1 MLAAVL
7 VLLAWGAEPQCP
19 VRKEDCLRKF
29 IPEMPT
35 DYIYDGWRK
44 DIMCNQTTWRLY
56 DYCHYQCPVR
66 LVVTEPPEVAEMW
79 LCLTDNRIE
88 PWSPDGHI
96 DAYHPL
102 NNKEMDIVV
111 VGNNS
116 IKSNSYRGCKAS
128 DYSLGDGKVY
138 DGKIALVY
146 RGGCKYAVKQQF
158 LQQKGAAVG
167 ILHDSS
173 RSERRYSI
181 GGVTTTKA
189 ANFPFLH
196 ADRHETDYIAAAV
209 NSGARVRGHI
219 KFECSELPPNY
230 LDDPEDY
237 TYPWDGCFDN
247 EMDRADTCKVV
258 DNAQQDRICEKCPL
272 AMWIPGEAE
281 HVCVMG
287 NDLRPRKRETLL
299 QLVRTLPFETQK
311 DEAVYTTELP
321 RGGCAASDFAS
332 LKGKMVFVSYQS
344 ACPFV
349 HQARYAEASGVTAF
363 VYMTRT
369 TYGSRE
375 YNKVKAYSMRVGI
388 PVHTVGRKV
397 TAQFMAWI
405 ARGGGRHIPGVGYS
419 LDALTFTDGNWSDTV
434 PMTAPPL
441 QVAAVAE
448 EEDTSDD
455 LDLTDTVTVV
465 CLVVVVMT
473 AVVMLGIVVK
483 QRRDAVEVP
492 EEMAVSGFAIPLK
505 VASMAVSVSLLLIT
519 SLVTFS
525 LVYVAGQDSTDTA
538 TANGR
543 KVADKLVMSEME
555 NTIELSNITRTIV
568 MDKIFDGLTVG
579 FNAVED
585 RVMITHNGF
594 VGVDYDGSWSQFEAQ
609 FFEMFTNSFMT
620 HFKFFVRVFT
630 TRGFYMGCTR
640 EQCIKNDNRP
650 DVERADGVVGTIDQ
664 TQDGWLYGLLGY
676 KDLRGSEVQPNP
688 EHTYVHPIFT
698 INAST
703 EYIGNLGGDP
713 LAVTRGT
720 QFGVKK
726 MIWKT
731 GRVQLHSVAWHT
743 TPPIVAYMA
752 LTGSNMEGS
761 TMPYHGTI
769 AVQESL
775 EDFIALAIDTARLG
789 GSSLANM
796 TVLVVDRHDRALLG
810 GFNTGMIRD
819 REFVAKMFTPLIRHV
834 YALYTIDESP
844 VMHVSGLAR
853 YLDAGA
859 AATPAEDR
867 WVQHYGEFDQD
878 DYWIESPHTTLAM
891 FSVENGAAVDTSM
904 HHWETEVRDGGCG
917 NCVVHDTQRGK
928 DVLEFDGS
936 TVQYVYR
943 NLTRQAPVV
952 ERSRASAAGEPW
964 KSKYDGFDAELVHA
978 DGRRCVA
985 SRLNSSSTAS
995 VLKCML
1001 LPDFTRYTEFMVSM
1015 RIRPDVLYD
1024 EASPS
1029 ATTPRLFTDSL
1040 VGETNFRLFGNG
1052 QIYLFVLQYGCST
1065 APYVDAFGRRGFP
1078 VGAWTTVTAV
1088 MGGGR
1093 CSLYV
1098 NGTLHAR
1105 GTDSRG
1111 REELG
1116 SRTRKHSNPFYV
1128 GQFFKGRI
1136 DSLTFVRRYFPDTPH
1151 FLHASDEVRRNPVS
1165 KSFLVQTRT
1174 FDTNSD
1180 TREMEPFTVATM
1192 IPREDILRK
1201 IDATNMRTL
1210 QDLDVLEKNTN
1221 KALRQKANRTI
1232 LVMVALVMA
1241 SVVVF
1246 MLFNNV
1252 LTRPFEDTAVL
1263 MAKAAVLKISTVPD
1277 ETSVISELRTMN
1289 RAIGHML
1296 VNLKLYKS
1304 FMPQSVQLAEFSSD
1318 TEASVDA
1325 MSMTASITSR
1335 VSCSDSTCLGE
1346 SSLRK
1351 VRGVNMFTCAIASKR
1366 FSYTVVNIKDF
1377 HAQCSNKTDT
1387 EVLELHSNLL
1397 EVFVAVFSK
1406 QKGVTEPFTGD
1417 RFACSFNAATY
1428 AASHQLHACNSAQLC
1443 RVAARKICVEIT
1455 ASVVTGEG
1463 RVGNMGTSVTR
1474 RFSFLSPTISWA
1486 YALER
1491 YCRER
1496 EFGVLTDQFVYAE
1509 VETSFVL
1516 RIVDG
1521 VTFRKL
1527 PKPLCLFELLKLR
1540 DAMCRDEWMYQLEE
1554 ADKLDP
1560 AKKWNNVA
1568 QLLFKGQFEVCSD
1581 LRRLEVATYFFSVFC
1596 TLDQGGRMSPLR

>member
-1 MLAAVL
+1 
-7 VLLAWGAEPQCP
+7 
-19 VRKEDCLRKF
+19 
-29 IPEMPT
+29 
-35 DYIYDGWRK
+35 
-44 DIMCNQTTWRLY
+44 MCNQTTWRLY
-56 DYCHYQCPVR
+56 DYCYYQCPVR
-66 LVVTEPPEVAEMW
+66 LVVTEPPEVAGMW
-79 LCLTDNRIE
+79 VCLTDNKFE
-88 PWSPDGHI
+88 PWTPDGHI

-116 IKSNSYRGCKAS
+116 IQSKSYYGCKAS

-138 DGKIALVY
+138 DGKIVIVS
-146 RGGCKYAVKQQF
+146 RGKCKYVVKQD
-158 LQQKGAAVG
+158 LVQQTGAAVG
-167 ILHDSS
+167 ILYDYSLT
-173 RSERRYSI
+173 ERRHPM
-181 GGVTTTKA
+181 GGVSAITAT
-189 ANFPFLH
+189 NFPFLH

-219 KFECSELPPNY
+219 KFECSELPPTA
-230 LDDPEDY
+230 LDNLED
-237 TYPWDGCFDN
+237 YPWDGCFN
-247 EMDRADTCKVV
+247 NKVDRADTCKVV

-321 RGGCAASDFAS
+321 RRGCAASDFAS
-332 LKGKMVFVSYQS
+332 LKGKMVFVSYEPY
-344 ACPFV
+344 CPLV
-349 HQARYAEASGVTAF
+349 HQVRNAEESGVTAF
-363 VYMTRT
+363 VSMTKT
-369 TYGSRE
+369 NYGTRE
-375 YNKVKAYSMRVGI
+375 YYKVKAFSMRVGI

-543 KVADKLVMSEME
+543 KALDSSLAAEKQ

-579 FNAVED
+579 FNALED

-594 VGVDYDGSWSQFEAQ
+594 VSVDYDGSWAQFEAR

-620 HFKFFVRVFT
+620 HFRFFVRVFT
-630 TRGFYMGCTR
+630 TRGFYMGCTSST
-640 EQCIKNDNRP
+640 CKKSDNRP
-650 DVERADGVVGTIDQ
+650 DVERDDGVVGTIQ
-664 TQDGWLYGLLGY
+664 ETQDGGKYGVLSYGKIPASHL
-676 KDLRGSEVQPNP
+676 QPSP
-688 EHTYVHPIFT
+688 VYIQVHPIHT

-731 GRVQLHSVAWHT
+731 GRVQFYSVLWNYK
-743 TPPIVAYMA
+743 PPIVAYMA

-810 GFNTGMIRD
+810 GFNTGTTED
-819 REFVAKMFTPLIRHV
+819 RELTAMMFAPTLNSV

-867 WVQHYGEFDQD
+867 WVQHYGEFDQAD
-878 DYWIESPHTTLAM
+878 HWIESPHTTLAK
-891 FSVENGAAVDTSM
+891 FSVESGAAVDTSM

-985 SRLNSSSTAS
+985 SRVVNSSSTAS

-1001 LPDFTRYTEFMVSM
+1001 RPDFTRYTEFMVSM

-1098 NGTLHAR
+1098 NGTLHAY

-1116 SRTRKHSNPFYV
+1116 SRTRVHANPYYV

-1201 IDATNMRTL
+1201 IDATNTRTL

-1289 RAIGHML
+1289 HAIGHML

-1304 FMPQSVQLAEFSSD
+1304 FMPQSVQLGDISTDVDVSD
-1318 TEASVDA
+1318 TLSMSRLSASRR
-1325 MSMTASITSR
+1325 SER
-1335 VSCSDSTCLGE
+1335 
-1346 SSLRK
+1346 SSLSHK
-1351 VRGVNMFTCAIASKR
+1351 KEDSSKR
-1366 FSYTVVNIKDF
+1366 LDRTLNPFLCAVVRRHFSYTVVNIKDF
-1377 HAQCSNKTDT
+1377 HGHCEDKPDT

-1406 QKGVTEPFTGD
+1406 QKGVTEPFMGD
-1417 RFACSFNAATY
+1417 RFACSFNAAT
-1428 AASHQLHACNSAQLC
+1428 HVGNHRVHACTSAFLC
-1443 RVAARKICVEIT
+1443 RETAKKLGVDTT

-1463 RVGNMGTSVTR
+1463 RVGNMGTSVMR

-1527 PKPLCLFELLKLR
+1527 PKPLCLYHVLHAHDETKT
-1540 DAMCRDEWMYQLEE
+1540 DEWMYQLEE
-1554 ADKLDP
+1554 A
-1560 AKKWNNVA
+1560 AKKDPMKQWNDVA
-1568 QLLFKGQFEVCSD
+1568 TLIFRGLFEVCF
-1581 LRRLEVATYFFSVFC
+1581 YFYSE
-1596 TLDQGGRMSPLR
+1596 TTNPGGIKTPEG

>member
-1 MLAAVL
+1 MLCHQVSIVMLAAVL

-19 VRKEDCLRKF
+19 VRRADCLRKF
-29 IPEMPT
+29 IPEMPSA
-35 DYIYDGWRK
+35 YIYDGWRK
-44 DIMCNQTTWRLY
+44 DIMCNRTTWRLY
-56 DYCHYQCPVR
+56 DYCYYQCPVR
-66 LVVTEPPEVAEMW
+66 LVVTEPPEVAGMW
-79 LCLTDNRIE
+79 LCLTDNKFE
-88 PWSPDGHI
+88 PWAPDGHI

-111 VGNNS
+111 VGNES
-116 IKSNSYRGCKAS
+116 IASKSTRGCKAS

-138 DGKIALVY
+138 DGKIVLVY
-146 RGGCKYAVKQQF
+146 RGTCTYVTKQDFVEQT
-158 LQQKGAAVG
+158 GAAVG
-167 ILHDSS
+167 IVYDWFMFEQRISMS
-173 RSERRYSI
+173 
-181 GGVTTTKA
+181 GVLLREGNIMPTL
-189 ANFPFLH
+189 F
-196 ADRHETDYIAAAV
+196 ADRHEADYIVAAV

-219 KFECSELPPNY
+219 KFECSELPPTA
-230 LDDPEDY
+230 LDNLED
-237 TYPWDGCFDN
+237 YPWDGCFN
-247 EMDRADTCKVV
+247 NKVDRADTCKVV

-332 LKGKMVFVSYQS
+332 LKGKMVFASYQS
-344 ACPFV
+344 SCPLV
-349 HQARYAEASGVTAF
+349 RQARYANESGVTAF

-375 YNKVKAYSMRVGI
+375 YYKVKAYSMRVGI

-434 PMTAPPL
+434 PVTSLPP
-441 QVAAVAE
+441 QVVVAAE
-448 EEDTSDD
+448 EEDTSAE
-455 LDLTDTVTVV
+455 LDLTDATSLALI
-465 CLVVVVMT
+465 LVPT
-473 AVVMLGIVVK
+473 LVMLGVVMK

-505 VASMAVSVSLLLIT
+505 VASMAVSVSVVVIT
-519 SLVTFS
+519 SGVSFS

-543 KVADKLVMSEME
+543 KALDSSLAAEKQ

-585 RVMITHNGF
+585 RMMITHNGF
-594 VGVDYDGSWSQFEAQ
+594 VGVHYDGSWAQFEPRFQ
-609 FFEMFTNSFMT
+609 EMYMNSFMT
-620 HFKFFVRVFT
+620 YFHLFVRVFT
-630 TRGFYMGCTR
+630 TRGFYMGCSPARCFKT
-640 EQCIKNDNRP
+640 DNRP
-650 DVERADGVVGTIDQ
+650 DVERGDGVVGSVGE
-664 TQDGWLYGLLGY
+664 TQDGWRYGVLSYGKLA
-676 KDLRGSEVQPNP
+676 GSEIEPGPDFVAAHSREELN
-688 EHTYVHPIFT
+688 V
-698 INAST
+698 ST
-703 EYIGNLGGDP
+703 EYAGNLGGDP

-720 QFGVKK
+720 QYAKK
-726 MIWKT
+726 KIIWRT
-731 GRVQLHSVAWHT
+731 GRVQFYSRTWYDQV
-743 TPPIVAYMA
+743 PIVAYMA

-769 AVQESL
+769 AVQERL
-775 EDFIALAIDTARLG
+775 QYFVDRALDTARLQ

-796 TVLVVDRHDRALLG
+796 TVLVVDRHDKVILG
-810 GFNTGMIRD
+810 GYNTGT
-819 REFVAKMFTPLIRHV
+819 ESQEYVAVMFSPYLHDV
-834 YALYTIDESP
+834 YALHHFCDVP
-844 VMHVSGLAR
+844 AVDVNAVGH

-867 WVQHYGEFDQD
+867 WVQHYGEFDQA

-985 SRLNSSSTAS
+985 SRISSTAA
-995 VLKCML
+995 LKCML

-1098 NGTLHAR
+1098 NGTLHAH

-1111 REELG
+1111 RGVLG
-1116 SRTRKHSNPFYV
+1116 SRTRKHSNPYYV

-1277 ETSVISELRTMN
+1277 ETSVISELRMMN

-1304 FMPQSVQLAEFSSD
+1304 YMPQSVQLIRDCSSD
-1318 TEASVDA
+1318 PDA
-1325 MSMTASITSR
+1325 TLHAAELGHSFTNSFQRTSSTTSTRLNESAWRADRTA
-1335 VSCSDSTCLGE
+1335 
-1346 SSLRK
+1346 
-1351 VRGVNMFTCAIASKR
+1351 VNPFVCVLNHKR

-1377 HAQCSNKTDT
+1377 HRHCEDKPDT
-1387 EVLELHSNLL
+1387 EVLELHSILL
-1397 EVFVAVFSK
+1397 EAFVAVFSK
-1406 QKGVTEPFTGD
+1406 QKGVTEPFMGD

-1428 AASHQLHACNSAQLC
+1428 VVSHRVYACGAAHLC
-1443 RVAARKICVEIT
+1443 RRAAQQFNLDTT

-1463 RVGNMGTSVTR
+1463 RVGNMGTSVMR

-1496 EFGVLTDQFVYAE
+1496 EFGVLTDQTVRSE
-1509 VETSFVL
+1509 VVACFLFRLVE
-1516 RIVDG
+1516 G
-1521 VTFRKL
+1521 ATFRKL
-1527 PKPLCLFELLKLR
+1527 PRKLSLYELVSAL
-1540 DAMCRDEWMYQLEE
+1540 DPAHAGEWMYQLEE
-1554 ADKLDP
+1554 AEKRDP
-1560 AKKWNNVA
+1560 HMKWNNWA
-1568 QLLFKGQFEVCSD
+1568 ALIISGQFEVCIC
-1581 LRRLEVATYFFSVFC
+1581 FI
-1596 TLDQGGRMSPLR
+1596 

>member
-1 MLAAVL
+1 M
-7 VLLAWGAEPQCP
+7 
-19 VRKEDCLRKF
+19 
-29 IPEMPT
+29 
-35 DYIYDGWRK
+35 
-44 DIMCNQTTWRLY
+44 
-56 DYCHYQCPVR
+56 
-66 LVVTEPPEVAEMW
+66 
-79 LCLTDNRIE
+79 
-88 PWSPDGHI
+88 
-96 DAYHPL
+96 
-102 NNKEMDIVV
+102 
-111 VGNNS
+111 
-116 IKSNSYRGCKAS
+116 
-128 DYSLGDGKVY
+128 
-138 DGKIALVY
+138 
-146 RGGCKYAVKQQF
+146 
-158 LQQKGAAVG
+158 
-167 ILHDSS
+167 
-173 RSERRYSI
+173 
-181 GGVTTTKA
+181 
-189 ANFPFLH
+189 
-196 ADRHETDYIAAAV
+196 
-209 NSGARVRGHI
+209 
-219 KFECSELPPNY
+219 
-230 LDDPEDY
+230 
-237 TYPWDGCFDN
+237 
-247 EMDRADTCKVV
+247 
-258 DNAQQDRICEKCPL
+258 
-272 AMWIPGEAE
+272 
-281 HVCVMG
+281 
-287 NDLRPRKRETLL
+287 
-299 QLVRTLPFETQK
+299 
-311 DEAVYTTELP
+311 
-321 RGGCAASDFAS
+321 
-332 LKGKMVFVSYQS
+332 
-344 ACPFV
+344 
-349 HQARYAEASGVTAF
+349 
-363 VYMTRT
+363 
-369 TYGSRE
+369 
-375 YNKVKAYSMRVGI
+375 
-388 PVHTVGRKV
+388 
-397 TAQFMAWI
+397 
-405 ARGGGRHIPGVGYS
+405 
-419 LDALTFTDGNWSDTV
+419 
-434 PMTAPPL
+434 
-441 QVAAVAE
+441 
-448 EEDTSDD
+448 
-455 LDLTDTVTVV
+455 
-465 CLVVVVMT
+465 
-473 AVVMLGIVVK
+473 
-483 QRRDAVEVP
+483 
-492 EEMAVSGFAIPLK
+492 
-505 VASMAVSVSLLLIT
+505 
-519 SLVTFS
+519 
-525 LVYVAGQDSTDTA
+525 
-538 TANGR
+538 
-543 KVADKLVMSEME
+543 
-555 NTIELSNITRTIV
+555 
-568 MDKIFDGLTVG
+568 
-579 FNAVED
+579 
-585 RVMITHNGF
+585 
-594 VGVDYDGSWSQFEAQ
+594 
-609 FFEMFTNSFMT
+609 
-620 HFKFFVRVFT
+620 
-630 TRGFYMGCTR
+630 
-640 EQCIKNDNRP
+640 
-650 DVERADGVVGTIDQ
+650 
-664 TQDGWLYGLLGY
+664 
-676 KDLRGSEVQPNP
+676 
-688 EHTYVHPIFT
+688 
-698 INAST
+698 
-703 EYIGNLGGDP
+703 
-713 LAVTRGT
+713 
-720 QFGVKK
+720 
-726 MIWKT
+726 
-731 GRVQLHSVAWHT
+731 QLHSAVWEYS
-743 TPPIVAYMA
+743 PPIVAYMA

-810 GFNTGMIRD
+810 GFNTGTAKD
-819 REFVAKMFTPLIRHV
+819 RELTAMMFAPTLKSV
-834 YALYTIDESP
+834 YSLYTIDEHP
-844 VMHVSGLAR
+844 AMNVSGLAR

-878 DYWIESPHTTLAM
+878 DYWIESPHTTLAK

-985 SRLNSSSTAS
+985 SRVVNTTSTAS

-1001 LPDFTRYTEFMVSM
+1001 RPDFTRYTEFMVSM

-1098 NGTLHAR
+1098 NGTLHAH
-1105 GTDSRG
+1105 GTDSRTG
-1111 REELG
+1111 SELVIHA
-1116 SRTRKHSNPFYV
+1116 RIHANPYYV

-1289 RAIGHML
+1289 HAIGHML

-1304 FMPQSVQLAEFSSD
+1304 FMPQSVQLGDISTDVSD
-1318 TEASVDA
+1318 RKSVTQSVTSHSASLSQKD
-1325 MSMTASITSR
+1325 
-1335 VSCSDSTCLGE
+1335 E
-1346 SSLRK
+1346 SSKRLDRSL
-1351 VRGVNMFTCAIASKR
+1351 NPFLCAVVHKR

-1377 HAQCSNKTDT
+1377 HGHCEDKPDT

-1406 QKGVTEPFTGD
+1406 QKGVTEPFMGD
-1417 RFACSFNAATY
+1417 RFACSFNAAT
-1428 AASHQLHACNSAQLC
+1428 HGGNHRVHACTSAHIC
-1443 RVAARKICVEIT
+1443 RETAKKLGVDTT

-1463 RVGNMGTSVTR
+1463 RVGNMGTSVMR
-1474 RFSFLSPTISWA
+1474 RFSFLSPIISWA

-1496 EFGVLTDQFVYAE
+1496 EFGVLTDHVVYAE

-1516 RIVDG
+1516 KVVEG

-1527 PKPLCLFELLKLR
+1527 PKPMCLFELLCTET
-1540 DAMCRDEWMYQLEE
+1540 CRTLTSGCTSWRR
-1554 ADKLDP
+1554 
-1560 AKKWNNVA
+1560 
-1568 QLLFKGQFEVCSD
+1568 
-1581 LRRLEVATYFFSVFC
+1581 LRRRT
-1596 TLDQGGRMSPLR
+1596 R